1 MTGASGTDPARHIPH
16 TGPARALRSR
26 CMQVT
31 VNGESCDLP
40 EGLRADE
47 LIERIGLADQRIALE
62 VNREIVP
69 RSEYASTTLHEG
81 DRVEIVR
88 AIGGG

>member
-1 MTGASGTDPARHIPH
+1 MLVR
-16 TGPARALRSR
+16 
-26 CMQVT
+26 
-31 VNGESCDLP
+31 VNGEDYQLP
-40 EGLRADE
+40 EALTVGE
-47 LIERIGLADQRIALE
+47 LVERVGLADQRIALE

-69 RSEYASTTLHEG
+69 RSEYATTKLHEG

>member
-1 MTGASGTDPARHIPH
+1 MR
-16 TGPARALRSR
+16 
-26 CMQVT
+26 VT
-31 VNGESCDLP
+31 VNGEDEHLP
-40 EGLRADE
+40 EGLTVAE
-47 LIERIGLADQRIALE
+47 LIERVGLADQRVALE

-69 RSEYASTTLHEG
+69 RSAYADTRLAEG

>member
-1 MTGASGTDPARHIPH
+1 MHVS
-16 TGPARALRSR
+16 
-26 CMQVT
+26 
-31 VNGESCDLP
+31 VNGEDYQLP
-40 EGLRADE
+40 EALTVAELVERVGLSN
-47 LIERIGLADQRIALE
+47 QRIALE

-69 RSEYASTTLHEG
+69 RSEYGETKLHEG

>member
-1 MTGASGTDPARHIPH
+1 
-16 TGPARALRSR
+16 
-26 CMQVT
+26 MQVT

-69 RSEYASTTLHEG
+69 RSEYGQTTLHEG

>member
-1 MTGASGTDPARHIPH
+1 MHVS
-16 TGPARALRSR
+16 
-26 CMQVT
+26 
-31 VNGESCDLP
+31 VNGEDRQLP
-40 EGLRADE
+40 EGLTAAE
-47 LIERIGLADQRIALE
+47 LVERIGLADQRIALE

-69 RSEYASTTLHEG
+69 RSEYTSTTLAEG

>member
-1 MTGASGTDPARHIPH
+1 
-16 TGPARALRSR
+16 
-26 CMQVT
+26 MQVS
-31 VNGESCDLP
+31 VNGENYDLP
-40 EGLRADE
+40 EAITVAE
-47 LIERIGLADQRIALE
+47 LIERVGLGDQRIALE

-69 RSEYASTTLHEG
+69 RGTYSETKLAEG

>member
-1 MTGASGTDPARHIPH
+1 M
-16 TGPARALRSR
+16 
-26 CMQVT
+26 
-31 VNGESCDLP
+31 VNGEEQQLP
-40 EGLRADE
+40 EGLTAAE
-47 LIERIGLADQRIALE
+47 LVERIGLADQRIALE

-69 RSEYASTTLHEG
+69 RSEYASRRLSEG

>member
-1 MTGASGTDPARHIPH
+1 MR
-16 TGPARALRSR
+16 
-26 CMQVT
+26 VT
-31 VNGESCDLP
+31 VNGEAVELP
-40 EGLRADE
+40 EGLNASE
-47 LIERIGLADQRIALE
+47 LVERIGLADQRIALE

-69 RSEYASTTLHEG
+69 RSEYGSTRLNEG